1 MPKKRP
7 DLKDVAKLA
16 GVSPATVS
24 TVINNRVGKNIRVG
38 KETRQRIL
46 DAVNMLG
53 YVANPAARSLAGQ
66 HNQILS
72 VFTYEAIFPLEYH
85 NFYYPFLVG
94 IEQEAEQQGYDLLL
108 MTSTGGNSG
117 TRAIYRQGMNRL
129 RLADG
134 AILLGLSRNEEEILS
149 LLQENFPV
157 VFIGHRKFPGT
168 DVSYVAADYTE
179 VTAEIVG
186 HIAQQGHT
194 RIACIRDLSYGD
206 TEPGADREAGYRLT
220 HKILGLPLD
229 SELIMRH
236 SLETLTREEVK
247 RLLHQGITAFV
258 VETYALAYHVLTL
271 FRKLSLDVPQD
282 VSLAVLGGPM
292 IPDAAHIDWTTF
304 EIPCEEMGKQAV
316 RTLVNILEDRT
327 TVPVHLTLQCTLKFG
342 ATVGPASPAQPSGG
356 DAQNNHE

>member
-24 TVINNRVGKNIRVG
+24 TVINNRVGKNIRVSE
-38 KETRQRIL
+38 ETRQRIL
-46 DAVNMLG
+46 DAVKMLG

-66 HNQILS
+66 RNQILS
-72 VFTYEAIFPLEYH
+72 IFTYEAIFPLEYH

-108 MTSTGGNSG
+108 MTSTGGDSG

-157 VFIGHRKFPGT
+157 VFIGHREFPGT

-186 HIAQQGHT
+186 HMAQHGHS
-194 RIACIRDLSYGD
+194 RIACIRDLSQGD
-206 TEPGADREAGYRLT
+206 TEPGADREAGYRLA
-220 HKILGLPLD
+220 HKVLGMPLD
-229 SELIMRH
+229 PGLIMRH
-236 SLETLTREEVK
+236 SQETMTRETIEAIVN
-247 RLLHQGITAFV
+247 QGVTAFV
-258 VETYALAYHVLTL
+258 IETYSLAYHLRNML
-271 FRKLSLDVPQD
+271 HALSFEVPQD
-282 VSLAVLGGPM
+282 VSIAVLGGPM
-292 IPDAAHIDWTTF
+292 DPEAAHIYWASF
-304 EIPCEEMGKQAV
+304 EIPCEDMGRQAV
-316 RTLVNILEDRT
+316 RTLVNILEGST
-327 TVPVHLTLQCTLKFG
+327 PTPVHLTLQCNMKPG
-342 ATVGPASPAQPSGG
+342 STVGPVTRMSR
-356 DAQNNHE
+356 